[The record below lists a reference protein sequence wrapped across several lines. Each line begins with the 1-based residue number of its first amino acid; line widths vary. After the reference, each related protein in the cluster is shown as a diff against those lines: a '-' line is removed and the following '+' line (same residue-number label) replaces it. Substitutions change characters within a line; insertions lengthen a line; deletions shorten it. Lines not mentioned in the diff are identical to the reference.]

1 MESKIIEYALCRYDV
16 FKLKIIALHKLN
28 VDQIEIISEV
38 VYYSHILLTKYNNV
52 FSEHLLYPNTFSI
65 FFFAIMMLR
74 F

>member
-1 MESKIIEYALCRYDV
+1 MESKIIEYALCRYDA
-16 FKLKIIALHKLN
+16 KKKKIIALHKLN

-38 VYYSHILLTKYNNV
+38 VYYSHILLTKYN
-52 FSEHLLYPNTFSI
+52 TFSI

>member
-1 MESKIIEYALCRYDV
+1 MESKIIEYALCRYDA

-28 VDQIEIISEV
+28 VDQIEIISV